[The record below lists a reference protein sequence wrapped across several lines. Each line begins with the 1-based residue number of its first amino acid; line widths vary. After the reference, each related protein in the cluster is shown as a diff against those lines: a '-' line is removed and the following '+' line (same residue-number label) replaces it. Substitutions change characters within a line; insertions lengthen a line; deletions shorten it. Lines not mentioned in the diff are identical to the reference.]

1 MNRVCGSVQDSFFY
15 WGGWVKLFYQHY
27 MLCTH
32 LGGRGL
38 ILYNYVVRFGGWG
51 MKTQAGGWGPTV

>member
-1 MNRVCGSVQDSFFY
+1 MQDSFFN

-32 LGGRGL
+32 LGERGL